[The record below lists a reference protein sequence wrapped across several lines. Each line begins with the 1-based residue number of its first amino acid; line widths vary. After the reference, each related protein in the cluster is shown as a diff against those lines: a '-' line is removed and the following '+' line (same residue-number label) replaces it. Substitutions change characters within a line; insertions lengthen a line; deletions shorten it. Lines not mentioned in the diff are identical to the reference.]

1 MPKGTES
8 SDKPF
13 EQLEVAREL
22 ERIRFELTER
32 KIPVKFQIDFSGFS
46 FEEVTIPPASKG
58 SRLEI
63 PYYIAEI
70 LRANSVIEDFDPEF
84 PTNLQELT
92 AAVRNELR
100 DGKLQP
106 LPPFTHILAK
116 ELLLPPK
123 DQESKFDNLEQKRQI
138 SKFNQLTL
146 ERISKILR
154 MTDSK
159 DISSHRR
166 NLTPSEEILFN
177 KIVSWIQS
185 WKDEFIQK

>member
-1 MPKGTES
+1 MPKTTETT
-8 SDKPF
+8 DKPLD
-13 EQLEVAREL
+13 QLEIAIEL

-32 KIPVKFQIDFSGFS
+32 KIQVKFLTDFSGFS
-46 FEEVTIPPASKG
+46 FEEVTIPPTSQG

-70 LRANSVIEDFDPEF
+70 LRRNSVIEDFDPDF
-84 PTNLQELT
+84 PTSLQELT

-116 ELLLPPK
+116 ELLLTPE
-123 DQESKFDNLEQKRQI
+123 DQESKFENLEQKRQI

-159 DISSHRR
+159 DISTRKR

-185 WKDEFIQK
+185 WKAEFIQK